1 MPILTCTLCE
11 KEVCYISKFCDKCR
25 KIKHYLNLYD
35 DRVYVVLDSVLSREI
50 QKQNN
55 KIDCEIKKEIETKKN
70 MINNDKSK
78 TWGS

>member
-1 MPILTCTLCE
+1 MTLLTCTLCE
-11 KEVCYISKFCDKCR
+11 KEPCYVSRFCDKCR

-35 DRVYVVLDSVLSREI
+35 DRVYQVLDSVLSREI